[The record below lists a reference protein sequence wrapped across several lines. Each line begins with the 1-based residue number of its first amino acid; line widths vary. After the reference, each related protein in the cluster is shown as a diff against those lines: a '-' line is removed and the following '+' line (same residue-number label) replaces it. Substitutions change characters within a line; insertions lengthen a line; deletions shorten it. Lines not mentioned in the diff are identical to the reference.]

1 MATATKI
8 CKICGAEYPYCKTVY
23 QPGVFRYQDV
33 ACCPE
38 HGAEYL
44 AQVEAA
50 RAGKQ
55 VVNED
60 TEENN
65 IDSLADEIYKLIIA
79 EAIDDDEDDEDEYD
93 DDEE

>member
-1 MATATKI
+1 M
-8 CKICGAEYPYCKTVY
+8 
-23 QPGVFRYQDV
+23 FRYQDV

-65 IDSLADEIYKLIIA
+65 IDSSVFDEIYQLIIA
-79 EAIDDDEDDEDEYD
+79 EAIDDDEDEEDEYD